1 MCDSSTAFAP
11 KLRGCVK
18 GLLTE
23 KQSLHVSSLAF
34 GKQTTKF
41 EMLCKDTKSQQ
52 FQSFVVETGGLWK
65 RDDKVRRLA
74 ARRGCGA
81 RAGALWW
88 VRARAAWTIS
98 SAGAVLHERKNKVAA
113 RQPCLLSIFDNL
125 KHIQFGFFGSWG
137 LFPKKVL
144 ESGCGVKPRIYNSR
158 TVGARG
164 GASHFSFFHG
174 RGVGHRPTYLFPQS
188 GRPVPRISVRI
199 ILTRWARYATSTF

>member
-1 MCDSSTAFAP
+1 
-11 KLRGCVK
+11 
-18 GLLTE
+18 
-23 KQSLHVSSLAF
+23 
-34 GKQTTKF
+34 
-41 EMLCKDTKSQQ
+41 MLCKDTKSQQ

-125 KHIQFGFFGSWG
+125 KHIQSGFFGSRG

-144 ESGCGVKPRIYNSR
+144 ESGCGVKPRIYISR
-158 TVGARG
+158 TSGARG
-164 GASHFSFFHG
+164 GASHIPFSFS
-174 RGVGHRPTYLFPQS
+174 GVWGEAPYITIWRRSLTYFLFPRS
-188 GRPVPRISVRI
+188 GCGAAPRIFTPLRRGGKARI
-199 ILTRWARYATSTF
+199 SQLPEFFLPDEAAASSAPHKSTVVTPSSM